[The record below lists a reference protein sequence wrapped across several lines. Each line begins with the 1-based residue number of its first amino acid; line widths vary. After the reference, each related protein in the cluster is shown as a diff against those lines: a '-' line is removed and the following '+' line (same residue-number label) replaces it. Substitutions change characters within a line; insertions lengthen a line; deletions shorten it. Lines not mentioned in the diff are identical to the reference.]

1 MGIEDKITVEGK
13 KLETM
18 PPELCVV
25 AALVKRL
32 GGEVIISNKELQPT
46 NFTGVILYQSNK
58 DTMIIK
64 VN

>member
-1 MGIEDKITVEGK
+1 MNIENKITVEGK

-18 PPELCVV
+18 PPELCIV

-32 GGEVIISNKELQPT
+32 GGEVIISNKELDPT
-46 NFTGVILYQSNK
+46 NFTGVMLYQSNE

-64 VN
+64 VT

>member
-1 MGIEDKITVEGK
+1 MNIENKITVEGK

-18 PPELCVV
+18 PPELCIV

-32 GGEVIISNKELQPT
+32 GGEVIISNKELDPT
-46 NFTGVILYQSNK
+46 NFTGVMLYQSNG

-64 VN
+64 VT

>member
-1 MGIEDKITVEGK
+1 MAIEDRITVEGK
-13 KLETM
+13 RLETM
-18 PPELCVV
+18 PPELCIV

-32 GGEVIISNKELQPT
+32 GGEVIISNKELDPT
-46 NFTGVILYQSNK
+46 NFTGVMLYQSDN

>member
-1 MGIEDKITVEGK
+1 MELITVKGK

-18 PPELCVV
+18 PPDLCVI

-32 GGEVIISNKELQPT
+32 GGEVIISNKELNPL
-46 NFTGVILYQSNK
+46 NFTSVTLYRSNN

-64 VN
+64 AN

>member
-1 MGIEDKITVEGK
+1 MGIEDRITVEGK
-13 KLETM
+13 RLETM
-18 PPELCVV
+18 PPELCIV

-32 GGEVIISNKELQPT
+32 GGEVIISNKELDPT
-46 NFTGVILYQSNK
+46 NFTGVMLYQSDN

>member
-1 MGIEDKITVEGK
+1 MAIEDRITVEGK

-18 PPELCVV
+18 PPELCIV

-46 NFTGVILYQSNK
+46 NFTGVVLYQSNK

>member
-1 MGIEDKITVEGK
+1 MDTITVKGK

-18 PPELCVV
+18 PPELCIV

-32 GGEVIISNKELQPT
+32 GGEIIISNKELDPI
-46 NFTGVILYQSNK
+46 NFTGVLISRSDN